1 MILRVIMAVTLSFSI
16 IAFID
21 MSDPLLGF
29 LTGVMSMIFVLAIFP
44 TER

>member
-16 IAFID
+16 IVFMD
-21 MSDPLLGF
+21 MNNPPLGF
-29 LTGVMSMIFVLAIFP
+29 LIGVMSMIFILAIFP